1 MQATQKPASQD
12 VEKINQGGDAPAP
25 EVQTNRGAS
34 AGLGGQAPQ
43 MRLILENI
51 GPIKSAEVVLG
62 KTVLYGANNT
72 GKTTVARALAAAL
85 RVLRGFEVEKYEL
98 ESLVSRDADVGRI
111 VLVDGGVKYSIGLQR
126 HAGNLILSVFRNDE
140 KIYVDE
146 FAKGSINTHL
156 NEHLSV
162 EKMIWV
168 KHDDAGLINMRE
180 GYSYVDLVGLLS
192 FHEFLKII
200 DPLDAVPE
208 EIAAET
214 FDEYVL
220 DVARFVS
227 NTLQIYPSGLS
238 GSKLIYFTDGKHF
251 YGLGHGSRGV
261 IRLTLIAAAIELAK
275 KVPNTLVFIENIE
288 DALSAPVVNA
298 VLDKLIGSNV
308 PVIIETHSLHV
319 LAKAHVKKLNY
330 YVFKS
335 GTVTSDLKDPSLFEE
350 ERAIASQLAEIL

>member
-1 MQATQKPASQD
+1 MIMMNAT
-12 VEKINQGGDAPAP
+12 
-25 EVQTNRGAS
+25 
-34 AGLGGQAPQ
+34 LL
-43 MRLILENI
+43 LIENM
-51 GPIKSAEVVLG
+51 GPIKGAEVVLG
-62 KTVLYGANNT
+62 KTTVLYGANNT

-98 ESLVSRDADVGRI
+98 ESLVNRDADVGRI

-126 HAGNLILSVFRNDE
+126 HAGKLILSVFRNDE

-146 FAKGSINTHL
+146 FTKGPINTHL

-168 KHDDAGLINMRE
+168 KHDDAGLINMRGE

-200 DPLDAVPE
+200 DPLDTVPE
-208 EIAAET
+208 EIDAET

-251 YGLGHGSRGV
+251 YGLGHESRGV
-261 IRLTLIAAAIELAK
+261 IRLTLIVAAIELAK
-275 KVPNTLVFIENIE
+275 RVSNTLVFIENIE

-298 VLDKLIGSNV
+298 VLDKLIDSNA

-319 LAKAHVKKLNY
+319 LAKAYMKKLNY
-330 YVFKS
+330 YVFKD
-335 GTVTSDLKDPSLFEE
+335 GTATNKLDPTLFEE